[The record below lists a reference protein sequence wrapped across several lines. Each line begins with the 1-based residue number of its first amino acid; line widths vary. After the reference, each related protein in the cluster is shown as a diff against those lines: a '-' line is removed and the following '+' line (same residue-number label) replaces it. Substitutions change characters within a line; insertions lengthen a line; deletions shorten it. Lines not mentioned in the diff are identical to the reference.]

1 MQQLKREH
9 GAPGY
14 KGLGYFGEIPSVD
27 KEGNPS
33 RSTELAGEMEGIH
46 FPLLVP
52 TLTKKEID
60 HLVSGKQPTDEIW
73 DKAYEHALMRGKSG
87 KDPFATKY
95 DKRQKIPTNEGA
107 TMATTLD
114 AINNP
119 LSTLGLTS
127 LMGSPAK
134 EKPVLP
140 SQSAFPTIEK
150 PADPRPEI
158 ERRRGEIE
166 TTSSNIDV
174 QIIDNLAQQGRF
186 QAAQARQKAESE
198 AKSLRE
204 IDSSRKALEKS
215 LYESPAY
222 KTIQEKSRELAEKST
237 FNPDQQNAQ
246 TLAAV
251 FSIIGAAGFLLGGN
265 NKNTA
270 KSALSAMNGM
280 AEGYSKGRDQYAKE
294 QRQAFETNQK
304 ALRGTLDSLEKAFT
318 YELEQNKNDLE
329 SATRNAKIA
338 ALERDASFINNN
350 IDKYGL
356 VSTLEQLR
364 SNKKRLE
371 TVLGALQ
378 KKEDAYSAEMQKE
391 WFANESKKATAAAAQ
406 ERVRYEQQ
414 ERAAR
419 EQERREDQERRDK
432 ERRQDRL
439 SDITR
444 SENFQ
449 KEMFNLRKELKSG
462 QKEDDDRLKMGAVEG
477 RTLRDTRKLQND
489 MSNLID
495 DLQSPTL
502 IKQINDNRAQAFL
515 SEESKV
521 VDQLLSQKLPPEL
534 QAFLLKVKSIRNKTY
549 LDTSGKTVTGGEALR
564 AYGVVAQ
571 PGDTAERARQK
582 LELGISDVEES
593 IKDFQKLY
601 KIPQGMQE
609 RLGEARIE
617 FATMEDYEK
626 AKKGLK
632 DGQKVKVAGR
642 NAVHQSEK

>member
-1 MQQLKREH
+1 M
-9 GAPGY
+9 AVP
-14 KGLGYFGEIPSVD
+14 D
-27 KEGNPS
+27 
-33 RSTELAGEMEGIH
+33 
-46 FPLLVP
+46 LL
-52 TLTKKEID
+52 
-60 HLVSGKQPTDEIW
+60 
-73 DKAYEHALMRGKSG
+73 
-87 KDPFATKY
+87 
-95 DKRQKIPTNEGA
+95 
-107 TMATTLD
+107 
-114 AINNP
+114 NNP
-119 LSTLGLTS
+119 LGLSSFT
-127 LMGSPAK
+127 GTPAK
-134 EKPVLP
+134 EKPSAP
-140 SQSAFPTIEK
+140 SQAAFPSIER
-150 PADPRPEI
+150 PADPRPGI
-158 ERRRGEIE
+158 ERQRGEIGL
-166 TTSSNIDV
+166 TSSNIDV
-174 QIIDNLAQQGRF
+174 QIINNLAQQGQF
-186 QAAQARQKAESE
+186 QAQQAKQKAESE
-198 AKSLRE
+198 AQSLRE
-204 IDSSRKALEKS
+204 LDTSRKALEKS
-215 LYESPAY
+215 LYESTAY

-270 KSALSAMNGM
+270 KAALSAMNGM

-294 QRQAFETNQK
+294 QRLAFETNQK

-338 ALERDASFINNN
+338 ALERDASFINAN

-419 EQERREDQERRDK
+419 EQERREDRERRDK

-462 QKEDDDRLKMGAVEG
+462 QKEDDDRLKMGAVEA

-495 DLQSPTL
+495 DLQNPTL

-549 LDTSGKTVTGGEALR
+549 LDTSGKTVTGAEALR

-601 KIPQGMQE
+601 KIPKGMQE
-609 RLGEARIE
+609 RLGEGRIE

-642 NAVHQSEK
+642 NAVHQAE